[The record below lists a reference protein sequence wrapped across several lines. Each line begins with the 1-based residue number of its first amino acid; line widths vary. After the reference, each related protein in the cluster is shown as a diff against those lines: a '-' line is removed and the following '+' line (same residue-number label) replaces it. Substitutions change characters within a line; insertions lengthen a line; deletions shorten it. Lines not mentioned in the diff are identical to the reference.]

1 MFLAR
6 KINRAKW
13 DPTTGLLLSN
23 VRSDAITIDLRTQF
37 DKLSFWKCGTSLTDE
52 EDIQAAAMAIASANP
67 SWGKLDIVWLHVE
80 DFQQDTQIWEWVEGE
95 SPIQDLNDRHV
106 HAIQLTYGRLGN
118 LAERIVDAINANQI
132 RRFDK
137 DEIVKLLGQAVNQ
150 GRLNIEHLKGNT
162 LTAVEKWCG
171 AG

>member
-23 VRSDAITIDLRTQF
+23 VRSDAITIDLRTQS
-37 DKLSFWKCGTSLTDE
+37 DKLSFWKCGTGLADE
-52 EDIQAAAMAIASANP
+52 ENIQAVVIAIASANP

-80 DFQQDTQIWEWVEGE
+80 NLQQDAQMWECVEGE
-95 SPIQDLNDRHV
+95 SPIKDLNDRHI
-106 HAIQLTYGRLGN
+106 HAIQLNYGRLGN
-118 LAERIVDAINANQI
+118 LAERIVNAINADQI

-150 GRLNIEHLKGNT
+150 GRLNIDHLKGNT
-162 LTAVEKWCG
+162 LTAVTEWCG
-171 AG
+171 VE